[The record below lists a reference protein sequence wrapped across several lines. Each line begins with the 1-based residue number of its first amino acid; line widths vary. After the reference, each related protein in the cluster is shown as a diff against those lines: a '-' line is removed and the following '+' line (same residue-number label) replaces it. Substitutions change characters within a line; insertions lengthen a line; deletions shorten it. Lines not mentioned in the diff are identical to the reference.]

1 MYAGLSEGAEL
12 LYALAFA
19 FGRHSATALV
29 HLSFAVALALGM
41 LAYGL
46 RLGKWWVGAGAA
58 LLVYLSPVVGR
69 DATTA
74 YVDVA
79 AAAVVF
85 AVFYWVEIW
94 EESGNDRLL
103 IAVGLLAGY
112 AYATKYTA
120 ALIIVYALIVVAW
133 RKRSLRQPVLK
144 PLLIVCI
151 SAAAMMLPWVLKDWI
166 YLHDPIAPLAVS
178 IFRNPNLHILMI
190 QEWQE
195 YLRDYEVIDKWKLP
209 ILLTVRGAPVQGI
222 VGPIFL
228 LAPLALFALRYRT
241 GRRLLLA
248 AGIVLAAYPGNIGTR
263 FLIPFLPFVAMAMA
277 LAVGSVPR
285 LVAAL
290 VFLHAIASW
299 PPIMDKYVLPGAWR
313 IDTFP
318 LRAALRRESEDH
330 YLRDSGD
337 GYLDARMVEKFVP
350 RGERVLAVGPI
361 ADSYTTREILTGF
374 QGAFNQLLN
383 DILFTA
389 SIDGYQPRVALVF
402 PFKEQ
407 TGRRV
412 RIVQTMQAAPH
423 TQWNV
428 HEVRFSNRGA
438 EIPRSTAWKVRAWP
452 NPWDVQLAFDNSPA
466 TRWRSWEVP
475 APGDY
480 VETDFG
486 RDQALD
492 QVVVE
497 TSEDGVWSV
506 QLRVEMMDSAG
517 KWVKLADNPEMRTIP
532 PPSWQ
537 RRAATR
543 EIRLRGVNYLL
554 IRDDEFGA
562 KDSLDDPEAWGIT
575 ILARERNA
583 TLYRIEP

>member
-1 MYAGLSEGAEL
+1 MENQPAVGYAAIFAIFTVLYLVNAWAPESSSDGSGYHLGIIADYLRSHGFHRIATNMYAGLSEGAEL

-120 ALIIVYALIVVAW
+120 ALILVYALIVVAW

-151 SAAAMMLPWVLKDWI
+151 SAAAMMLPWMLKDWI

-178 IFRNPNLHILMI
+178 LFRNPNLHILMI

-350 RGERVLAVGPI
+350 RGERVLARGP
-361 ADSYTTREILTGF
+361 DRGF
-374 QGAFNQLLN
+374 LHHARNP
-383 DILFTA
+383 D
-389 SIDGYQPRVALVF
+389 RV
-402 PFKEQ
+402 
-407 TGRRV
+407 
-412 RIVQTMQAAPH
+412 
-423 TQWNV
+423 
-428 HEVRFSNRGA
+428 SRGLQ
-438 EIPRSTAWKVRAWP
+438 STAQRHLVYRIHRWVSAESRAGVSVQGTNRTP
-452 NPWDVQLAFDNSPA
+452 RPYCADDAGGAAHPMERSRGSLFESRRGNSAIDRLESARLAQSLGRATRFRQLA
-466 TRWRSWEVP
+466 
-475 APGDY
+475 GD
-480 VETDFG
+480 
-486 RDQALD
+486 AL
-492 QVVVE
+492 E
-497 TSEDGVWSV
+497 KLGGSG
-506 QLRVEMMDSAG
+506 AG
-517 KWVKLADNPEMRTIP
+517 
-532 PPSWQ
+532 
-537 RRAATR
+537 
-543 EIRLRGVNYLL
+543 RLRRDRFRKGPGAGSGCGGDLGRWGVV
-554 IRDDEFGA
+554 GA
-562 KDSLDDPEAWGIT
+562 TAG
-575 ILARERNA
+575 RNDG
-583 TLYRIEP
+583 